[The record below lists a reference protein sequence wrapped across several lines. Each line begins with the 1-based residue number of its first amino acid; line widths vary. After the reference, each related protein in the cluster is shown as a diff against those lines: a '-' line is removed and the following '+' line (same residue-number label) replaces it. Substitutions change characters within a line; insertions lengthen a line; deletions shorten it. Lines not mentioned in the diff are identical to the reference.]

1 MIEAFQDLIHLE
13 KDLER
18 IKIEITL
25 KDDYNLIDAFG
36 LLDFQGKG
44 FVSPVELREALQE
57 MGIKCNIDEI
67 NMVFE
72 RFNTLNDGM
81 LKYSEFS
88 ESMMPQD

>member
-1 MIEAFQDLIHLE
+1 
-13 KDLER
+13 
-18 IKIEITL
+18 
-25 KDDYNLIDAFG
+25 
-36 LLDFQGKG
+36 
-44 FVSPVELREALQE
+44 

-88 ESMMPQD
+88 ESMMP

>member
-36 LLDFQGKG
+36 LLDVQGKG
-44 FVSPVELREALQE
+44 FVSPVELREAL
-57 MGIKCNIDEI
+57 
-67 NMVFE
+67 
-72 RFNTLNDGM
+72 
-81 LKYSEFS
+81 
-88 ESMMPQD
+88 